1 MPTRTG
7 LYRLVL
13 LPGAEPEAFEQ
24 HMQSAVFHSKKIL
37 QLTRVTAG
45 FTHQLLQGPRRQY
58 VWQASVDLVGDP
70 YDFDQNADRVQDSVK
85 EFAVLTGVESYRN
98 VEPVT

>member
-24 HMQSAVFHSKKIL
+24 HIQSAVFHEMQIM
-37 QLTRVTAG
+37 QLTRVTAH

-58 VWQASVDLVGDP
+58 VWQAIVDLVEDG
-70 YDFDQNADRVQDSVK
+70 YDFDQNADRVQESVK

-98 VEPVT
+98 VGI